1 MGECVIEQTF
11 EDFLGGI
18 PKITSGKKPVAL
30 VQSFQPLLRF
40 ISSVADAK
48 ADFVAEK
55 HKPIARIVADIAA
68 APAKLPVSKLRSHL
82 RTFLPLYSIDAPDAV
97 FNVDDRENAL
107 VRLMGH
113 SCGRL
118 IVEQA
123 REVCNGRADEEGFS
137 NDCENA
143 IETMDKLMP
152 KLTTA
157 TPSD

>member
-11 EDFLGGI
+11 EDFPGGI

-30 VQSFQPLLRF
+30 VQSYQPLLRF
-40 ISSVADAK
+40 ISSVADAQ

-55 HKPIARIVADIAA
+55 HKPIARIIADIAA

-113 SCGRL
+113 S
-118 IVEQA
+118 
-123 REVCNGRADEEGFS
+123 
-137 NDCENA
+137 
-143 IETMDKLMP
+143 
-152 KLTTA
+152 
-157 TPSD
+157 